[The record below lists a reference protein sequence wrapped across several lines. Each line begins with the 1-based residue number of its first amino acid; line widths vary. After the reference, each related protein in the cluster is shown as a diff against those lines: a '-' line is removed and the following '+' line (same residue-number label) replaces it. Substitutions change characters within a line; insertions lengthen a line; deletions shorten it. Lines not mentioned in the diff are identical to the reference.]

1 MNERIALIR
10 KKAQLNQQA
19 FAERI
24 GLTKNFVS
32 LLETGNRA
40 PSDRTLSDI
49 CREFNI
55 NEAWLRTGEGEM
67 YKAVN
72 RDAEIAAFMGD
83 IMREEDADFRRRL
96 IAVLA
101 RLEVEEWEL
110 LERIAL
116 KLAQEAKKKTRPK
129 PDLLP
134 LIYESV
140 SE

>member
-1 MNERIALIR
+1 MNERIKQIR
-10 KKAQLNQQA
+10 KESKLTQTA
-19 FAERI
+19 FGERI
-24 GLTKNFVS
+24 GVKGNTVTGW
-32 LLETGNRA
+32 ETGIRV
-40 PSDRTLSDI
+40 PSDAVVNLI

-101 RLEVEEWEL
+101 RLDVEEWEL

-116 KLAQEAKKKTRPK
+116 KLAQEAKKE
-129 PDLLP
+129 DQA
-134 LIYESV
+134 EA
-140 SE
+140 